1 MNTKPALRL
10 PKGPVSLLL
19 SVVAL
24 ALSAG
29 CVSQPGPFAPLDT
42 TKFTLENTD
51 RFVLLD
57 EPAQNSVT
65 CTGFQDRWLGDG
77 RLEVVANVKNRES
90 RRIQVQINCV
100 FKDDQGFSTGDETPW
115 QTLILSENSTEAVR
129 FTAMNA
135 QARKYT
141 VRVRQAR

>member
-1 MNTKPALRL
+1 MKTPSAARIFPLA
-10 PKGPVSLLL
+10 V
-19 SVVAL
+19 L
-24 ALSAG
+24 ALCAG
-29 CVSQPGPFAPLDT
+29 CATEPGPFAPLDT
-42 TKFTLENTD
+42 AKFTLENTD

-57 EPAQNSVT
+57 QPAQNSVT
-65 CTGFQDRWLGDG
+65 CTGLQERPLADG
-77 RLEVVANVKNRES
+77 RLEVVANVKNREP
-90 RRIQVQINCV
+90 RRIEVQINCV
-100 FKDDQGFSTGDETPW
+100 FKDELGAIGDETPW